1 MKSIEENCRFFNVKK
16 AKICF
21 ASVERIDD
29 RLKENRRILLTRGE
43 TCEMRHNV
51 HTRRPSISM
60 SEEIRMI
67 QFLTRQQRV
76 KKIIASRI
84 IQQTV

>member
-1 MKSIEENCRFFNVKK
+1 MTDFKGKSQNTTHKGRDLRD
-16 AKICF
+16 ATQ
-21 ASVERIDD
+21 R
-29 RLKENRRILLTRGE
+29 TR
-43 TCEMRHNV
+43 
-51 HTRRPSISM
+51 RRPSISM

>member
-1 MKSIEENCRFFNVKK
+1 MTDFKGKSQNTTHKGRDLRD
-16 AKICF
+16 ATQ
-21 ASVERIDD
+21 R
-29 RLKENRRILLTRGE
+29 
-43 TCEMRHNV
+43 
-51 HTRRPSISM
+51 TRRPSISM